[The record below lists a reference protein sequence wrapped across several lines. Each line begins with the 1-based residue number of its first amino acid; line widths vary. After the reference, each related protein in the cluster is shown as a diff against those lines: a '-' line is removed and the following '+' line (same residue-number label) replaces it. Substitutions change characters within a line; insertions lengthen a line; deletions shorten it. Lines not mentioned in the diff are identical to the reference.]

1 MANFK
6 VVNDFTDL
14 EDNKTLYKVGEEY
27 PKGDHKPSKKRIEEL
42 SGVHPKYKRVFIE
55 EVKEESKA
63 KKTQSKE

>member
-14 EDNKTLYKVGEEY
+14 EDNNTRYKAGDEY
-27 PKGDHKPSKKRIEEL
+27 PKGDHKPSKKRIDEL
-42 SGVHPKYKRVFIE
+42 SSLHPKHKMVFIE

-63 KKTQSKE
+63 KKTKSKE

>member
-14 EDNKTLYKVGEEY
+14 EDNNTRYKAGDEY

-42 SGVHPKYKRVFIE
+42 SNIHPKHKRVFIE
-55 EVKEESKA
+55 EIKVETKA
-63 KKTQSKE
+63 KKSKSKE

>member
-14 EDNKTLYKVGEEY
+14 EDNNTRYKAGDEY
-27 PKGDHKPSKKRIEEL
+27 PKRDHKPSKKRIDEL

-55 EVKEESKA
+55 EVKEETKA
-63 KKTQSKE
+63 KKTKSKE